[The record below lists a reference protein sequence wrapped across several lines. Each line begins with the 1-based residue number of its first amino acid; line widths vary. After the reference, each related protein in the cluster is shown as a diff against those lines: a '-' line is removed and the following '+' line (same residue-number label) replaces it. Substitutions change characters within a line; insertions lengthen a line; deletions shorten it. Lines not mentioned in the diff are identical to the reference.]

1 MSTTYDTRT
10 RLLLAAM
17 LLWPGCSLIGVEP
30 DEIDFANDTEGG
42 NTGLT
47 AATNG
52 GDGDGDTTGDPTGDG
67 DGDGDG
73 SPGDGDGDPGDG
85 DPGDGD
91 PGDGDPGD
99 GDGDDEID
107 CESLEPE
114 PLAVGD
120 NAVMVPDQP
129 SAFESS
135 CGSPGPDVLL
145 QFTAPSDGDYDFTL
159 WSDSFEGTLVL
170 VGPTCEPLEEL
181 GCAPEGQTIQLPMVA
196 DETVYVIVDS
206 DLEPGAATVTITGP

>member
-10 RLLLAAM
+10 RLLLSAL

-30 DEIDFANDTEGG
+30 DEIDVADDTEGG

-67 DGDGDG
+67 DG
-73 SPGDGDGDPGDG
+73 SPGDG

-99 GDGDDEID
+99 GDTGDGDGDEID

-120 NAVMVPDQP
+120 NAVIVPDQP
-129 SAFESS
+129 SVFESN

-145 QFTAPSDGDYDFTL
+145 QFTALSDGDYDFTL
-159 WSDSFEGTLVL
+159 WSDTFEGALVL

-181 GCAPEGQTIQLPMVA
+181 ACAPEGNTIPHPMLA
-196 DETVYVIVDS
+196 GETVYVIVDS